1 MNEDLSRLKDVK
13 IENYIW
19 IIYIGI
25 IVLSWYANSKEK
37 KYILY
42 NDLKSGK
49 EYQNLLVNEGISKE
63 LIEQP
68 RFRENFCHIYDV
80 INSF

>member
-37 KYILY
+37 NYILTHTSIDEDTY
-42 NDLKSGK
+42 EKCIDSDYWLTADQAL
-49 EYQNLLVNEGISKE
+49 EY
-63 LIEQP
+63 
-68 RFRENFCHIYDV
+68 HIVDSIIGV
-80 INSF
+80 ESDEK